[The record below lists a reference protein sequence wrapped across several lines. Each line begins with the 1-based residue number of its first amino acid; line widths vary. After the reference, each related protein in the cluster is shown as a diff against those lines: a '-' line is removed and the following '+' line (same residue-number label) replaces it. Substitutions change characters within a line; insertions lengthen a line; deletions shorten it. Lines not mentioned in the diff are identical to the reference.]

1 MIYQK
6 EKLVDLIVDKSSMK
20 FIKVKGALS
29 PKIEDWI
36 SGSQSV
42 LFAAQGR

>member
-1 MIYQK
+1 MIEQK
-6 EKLVDLIVDKSSMK
+6 EKLFDLIVDKSSMK
-20 FIKVKGALS
+20 YIKGKGALA

-42 LFAAQGR
+42 LFAAQGG